1 MRGVVQVTPWAAG
14 MFLVPARPPLRPGCP
29 PAEISEG
36 PLGGL
41 SVLTGR
47 RASYG
52 LASRSARDAAGCRGA
67 IQRARVGWRRPS
79 ATPDLAR
86 PRAEAPFR
94 RQPWG

>member
-41 SVLTGR
+41 SVLPGR

-79 ATPDLAR
+79 ATPDFGTPAR
-86 PRAEAPFR
+86 RGSLPSPA
-94 RQPWG
+94 WG